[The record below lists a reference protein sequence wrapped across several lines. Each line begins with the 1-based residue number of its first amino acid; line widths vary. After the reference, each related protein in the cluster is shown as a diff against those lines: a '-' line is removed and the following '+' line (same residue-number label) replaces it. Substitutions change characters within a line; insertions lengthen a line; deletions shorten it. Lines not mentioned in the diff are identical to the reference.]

1 MGAVTLDLS
10 VEQGATYTFGVD
22 YEESE
27 GVPFDLT
34 GYQGRGE
41 IRISPSND
49 TVLGTFVVTIDDAL
63 NGKVKIELP
72 ANAFV
77 GVKLPGKSH
86 SEKTRAVYDIEI
98 YNVDRVI
105 RLLQGFIDISPE
117 VTK

>member
-1 MGAVTLDLS
+1 MGASTLDLS
-10 VEQGATYTFGVD
+10 VEQGSTYTFGFE

-34 GYQGRGE
+34 GYQGRGQV
-41 IRISPSND
+41 RLTPGNA
-49 TVLGTFVVTIDDAL
+49 TVLGEFVVTIYDPL
-63 NGKVKIELP
+63 NGKGKIELP
-72 ANAFV
+72 GNALV

-86 SEKTRAVYDIEI
+86 AEKTRAVYDIEI

-105 RLLQGFIDISPE
+105 RLLHGFIDISPE